1 MLSVIPE
8 DRSKD
13 AWIAATWK
21 QEWEASGTTRLH
33 RHVLDPGEGV
43 KGEELSRKHVLD
55 GDDPKQTANWGR
67 SIQSFHEEVGTGG
80 QCSM

>member
-8 DRSKD
+8 ARSKD

-21 QEWEASGTTRLH
+21 QEWEASGPTRVH
-33 RHVLDPGEGV
+33 RHVSDPGEGV
-43 KGEELSRKHVLD
+43 KGEDLTPKTLD
-55 GDDPKQTANWGR
+55 DSKQTANWGR
-67 SIQSFHEEVGTGG
+67 SIQSFHEEVGPGG